1 MEFREERELEE
12 TQTDNKT
19 KKTVLND
26 MKRIS
31 SNPIRISKMT
41 DNKLGYIPWNE

>member
-1 MEFREERELEE
+1 MEFWEERELEE

-19 KKTVLND
+19 KQTVLND

-41 DNKLGYIPWNE
+41 DYKLGYIP